1 MYMYL
6 LLNVWCFSIRAGPL
20 GYGRSCTCLI
30 RVGDTYY
37 TSGKNYCALRGFIG
51 SICNLGSGLEHGK
64 HFIFLHRNVL
74 ISKGCCCE
82 IISFCWNERNW
93 VFVND
98 FFYCALCGFLLQIKQ
113 KKISSKFFNFSQNL
127 ATILCKSH
135 LLFAVKQFLLNIY
148 AVLCVLFILKLIHFR
163 NFKQLMIY
171 NLQHM
176 YRICYF

>member
-1 MYMYL
+1 MEGI
-6 LLNVWCFSIRAGPL
+6 F
-20 GYGRSCTCLI
+20 
-30 RVGDTYY
+30 
-37 TSGKNYCALRGFIG
+37 
-51 SICNLGSGLEHGK
+51 
-64 HFIFLHRNVL
+64 FLHRNVL

-82 IISFCWNERNW
+82 FISFCWNERNW

-98 FFYCALCGFLLQIKQ
+98 FFIVLYVDFYFKLNRKRFLQSFSI
-113 KKISSKFFNFSQNL
+113 FSQNL

-176 YRICYF
+176 YRTCYF

>member
-1 MYMYL
+1 MYL
-6 LLNVWCFSIRAGPL
+6 LLNVWCLSIRAGPL

-64 HFIFLHRNVL
+64 HFLFLHRNVL

-82 IISFCWNERNW
+82 FISFCWNERNG

-98 FFYCALCGFLLQIKQ
+98 FFIVLYVDFYFKLNRKRFLQSFSIFSQTLATMHFMQIPSAFCSETIPFKYLCSALCAF
-113 KKISSKFFNFSQNL
+113 
-127 ATILCKSH
+127 
-135 LLFAVKQFLLNIY
+135 Y
-148 AVLCVLFILKLIHFR
+148 LKTDSLS
-163 NFKQLMIY
+163 
-171 NLQHM
+171 
-176 YRICYF
+176 

>member
-6 LLNVWCFSIRAGPL
+6 LLNVWCLSIRAGPL

-82 IISFCWNERNW
+82 FISFCWNERNW

-113 KKISSKFFNFSQNL
+113 KKISSKFFNFQSELSNHFMQIPS
-127 ATILCKSH
+127 AFCSETIPFKYLCS
-135 LLFAVKQFLLNIY
+135 A
-148 AVLCVLFILKLIHFR
+148 LCAFYLKTDSLS
-163 NFKQLMIY
+163 
-171 NLQHM
+171 
-176 YRICYF
+176 